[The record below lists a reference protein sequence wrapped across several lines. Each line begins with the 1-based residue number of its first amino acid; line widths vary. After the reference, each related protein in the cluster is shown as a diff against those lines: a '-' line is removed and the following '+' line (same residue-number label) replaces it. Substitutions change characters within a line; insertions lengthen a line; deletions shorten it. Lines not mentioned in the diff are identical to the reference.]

1 MILDL
6 SICDKLLEYFNE
18 QKKLGKTKK
27 GSVNLNGTENI
38 NKKIKE
44 SIELNFNINEQP
56 TCFNNYL
63 KILQLSLDEYIK
75 QYHFCN
81 EYGPFSI
88 INGTNLQVYPKG
100 GGYKIYHTER
110 INNIEPYTSRHL
122 VFMTYLNDVTDEGET
137 EFYYQKIKI
146 KPRKGLTVIWPADWT
161 FTHRGIPSPTQE
173 KAIITGWYNFIG

>member
-1 MILDL
+1 MENKYSKNIKCIDLNTQFIGGYMILDL

-75 QYHFCN
+75 QYQHL
-81 EYGPFSI
+81 S
-88 INGTNLQVYPKG
+88 
-100 GGYKIYHTER
+100 
-110 INNIEPYTSRHL
+110 NI
-122 VFMTYLNDVTDEGET
+122 
-137 EFYYQKIKI
+137 
-146 KPRKGLTVIWPADWT
+146 
-161 FTHRGIPSPTQE
+161 
-173 KAIITGWYNFIG
+173 